1 MVNSRTGSRNANFDS
16 GDGCGRKRH
25 EFKYCCLQLFN
36 LRKEVDALSAWL
48 ATLRAQAGS
57 VALTRRISGAY
68 AAAPQDGHHETSPA
82 EERYGSHIT
91 DYGSPLPHPTL
102 LWLSY

>member
-1 MVNSRTGSRNANFDS
+1 MAERGHAMQFFQQKNFWA
-16 GDGCGRKRH
+16 GTARIQICV
-25 EFKYCCLQLFN
+25 LQLFN

-68 AAAPQDGHHETSPA
+68 AAPQDGHHETSPA
-82 EERYGSHIT
+82 EERYGSHTTIT
-91 DYGSPLPHPTL
+91 VASYSVMAFL
-102 LWLSY
+102 LVY